1 MNKKDLQELVK
12 ISPTTIAKMGK
23 GEAISLK
30 ILVKIANKLKID
42 IGDIVSVYREEEANE
57 YK

>member
-30 ILVKIANKLKID
+30 ILMKLANELKID